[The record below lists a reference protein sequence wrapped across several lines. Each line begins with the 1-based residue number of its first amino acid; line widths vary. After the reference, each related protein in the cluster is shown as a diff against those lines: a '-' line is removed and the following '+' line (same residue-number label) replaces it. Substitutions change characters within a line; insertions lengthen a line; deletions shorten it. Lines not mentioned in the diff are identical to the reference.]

1 MRTAPDRNEA
11 RKAAARFRSV
21 ATRSGRRG
29 CWTFRSTTTNSTMS
43 TTPAAMKPQ
52 ASGASQPCSA
62 LVKPYTRDPRPRAAR
77 MTPGQSYF
85 VDPWALLSL
94 TSDQTP
100 SERDDGDR
108 HVHEEAPAPAHVF
121 RQEPAQQDAGGG
133 TDAGDGAED
142 RERRAAVLAARKGD
156 GQERQRRG
164 GQQCGEHTLQGAGA
178 DQLPR
183 LLRDAAEQGRG
194 GKADGGHDEGP
205 LAAPEIRDPSAKQQE
220 GAEGQGVGRDH
231 PGTRRVTDAHLD
243 LETRQ
248 RQVHDRAVEHHHKL
262 REGQEHQRP
271 PAASGPAPLLYACI
285 CQLCCHAHFHPSK

>member
-1 MRTAPDRNEA
+1 
-11 RKAAARFRSV
+11 
-21 ATRSGRRG
+21 
-29 CWTFRSTTTNSTMS
+29 
-43 TTPAAMKPQ
+43 
-52 ASGASQPCSA
+52 
-62 LVKPYTRDPRPRAAR
+62 
-77 MTPGQSYF
+77 
-85 VDPWALLSL
+85 
-94 TSDQTP
+94 
-100 SERDDGDR
+100 
-108 HVHEEAPAPAHVF
+108 VF

-156 GQERQRRG
+156 SQEGQRRRGQE
-164 GQQCGEHTLQGAGA
+164 CSKDTLQGTGA

-183 LLRDAAEQGRG
+183 LLRDAADQGRD

-243 LETRQ
+243 LEARQ

-271 PAASGPAPLLYACI
+271 PAAFGPAPLLNACF
-285 CQLCCHAHFHPSK
+285 CQLYCHACFHPSK